1 MPLPIVVEVTMVGE
15 VTGCASLL
23 QLPLLPLLPHC
34 VVGHWS
40 PMLVSVTLHCFFVI
54 CTIVYGVE
62 ITCERKTQI
71 DFGKHIK
78 YTRSKT

>member
-23 QLPLLPLLPHC
+23 LPPLLPLLPHC
-34 VVGHWS
+34 VKGHWF
-40 PMLVSVTLHCFFVI
+40 PMLVSVTLHCLFLI
-54 CTIVYGVE
+54 CIIVYGVE
-62 ITCERKTQI
+62 ITCECNPQI
-71 DFGKHIK
+71 DFERHIK